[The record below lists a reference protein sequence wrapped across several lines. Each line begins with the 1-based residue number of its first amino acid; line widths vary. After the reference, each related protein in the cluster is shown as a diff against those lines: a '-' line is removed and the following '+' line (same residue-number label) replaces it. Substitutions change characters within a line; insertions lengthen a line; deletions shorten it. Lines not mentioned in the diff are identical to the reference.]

1 MAAVARGARS
11 EPHFPGLKLFRRGRR
26 QLAGNPAI
34 EVGKSALSDRALADL
49 ERWMAGE
56 LPAAAAE

>member
-1 MAAVARGARS
+1 LAR
-11 EPHFPGLKLFRRGRR
+11 K
-26 QLAGNPAI
+26 N
-34 EVGKSALSDRALADL
+34 ALSERALADL